1 MVVGEGG
8 LEEMREAREMEGE
21 PGRDNKR
28 EARDEVS
35 EVGEETVVQDAGGGI
50 GMGDKV
56 TSMAGSTGSEVTI
69 SRYLSR
75 SRGDIDW

>member
-1 MVVGEGG
+1 MW
-8 LEEMREAREMEGE
+8 EARETEGE
-21 PGRDNKR
+21 LGRDDKQ

-35 EVGEETVVQDAGGGI
+35 EVGEETVVSDTRGGT

-56 TSMAGSTGSEVTI
+56 TSMAGSTDSEVTI
-69 SRYLSR
+69 SWYLSR